1 MNPYEMGED
10 PVNQPTEQQPEGSPS
25 PLSTGR
31 GDGEINYPAW
41 AILGGGFL
49 ILIGIF
55 LNWFT
60 VSATIAGFSASVSE
74 TGTGDWTGIVAL
86 IASLVAIGAGGSA
99 ILMADPAIRRY
110 ALIAGTIAAVI
121 ALIVTVI
128 AFFRATSVGIDLP
141 REGQLGSAA
150 IDGTAAIG
158 LYISFLGAVI
168 ATVGG
173 ALAMRGRGPRA

>member
-1 MNPYEMGED
+1 MD
-10 PVNQPTEQQPEGSPS
+10 QPTDPQPERPPS
-25 PLSTGR
+25 PASAGS
-31 GDGEINYPAW
+31 GDINYAAW
-41 AILGGGFL
+41 AMLGGGFL

-60 VSATIAGFSASVSE
+60 VSASVAGFSASVSE

-99 ILMADPAIRRY
+99 ILMPDPSIKRY
-110 ALIAGTIAAVI
+110 ALIAGTIAGVI
-121 ALIVTVI
+121 ALIVTVV
-128 AFFRATSVGIDLP
+128 AFFRANSVGIDLP
-141 REGQLGSAA
+141 QEGQLGAAA
-150 IDGTAAIG
+150 IDGKAAVG

-173 ALAMRGRGPRA
+173 ALAMRGGQPRV

>member
-1 MNPYEMGED
+1 MD
-10 PVNQPTEQQPEGSPS
+10 QPTDRQPDRPPS
-25 PLSTGR
+25 RTSTGS
-31 GDGEINYPAW
+31 GEINYPAW
-41 AILGGGFL
+41 AMLGGGFV

-60 VSATIAGFSASVSE
+60 VSATIGGFSASASE

-99 ILMADPAIRRY
+99 ILMTDPAIKRY
-110 ALIAGTIAAVI
+110 ALIAGTIAGVI
-121 ALIVTVI
+121 ALIVTVV
-128 AFFRATSVGIDLP
+128 AFFRANSVGIDLP
-141 REGQLGSAA
+141 QDGQLAAAA
-150 IDGTAAIG
+150 IDGKAAVG

-173 ALAMRGRGPRA
+173 ALAMRGGQPRV

>member
-1 MNPYEMGED
+1 MD
-10 PVNQPTEQQPEGSPS
+10 QPTEHQPERSPS
-25 PLSTGR
+25 PTSTGS
-31 GDGEINYPAW
+31 GEINYAAW
-41 AILGGGFL
+41 AMLGGGFV
-49 ILIGIF
+49 ILVGIF

-99 ILMADPAIRRY
+99 ILMADPAIKRY
-110 ALIAGTIAAVI
+110 ALIAGTIAGVI
-121 ALIVTVI
+121 ALIVTVV
-128 AFFRATSVGIDLP
+128 AFFRANSVGIDLP
-141 REGQLGSAA
+141 QEGQLGSAA
-150 IDGTAAIG
+150 IDGQAAVG

-173 ALAMRGRGPRA
+173 ALAMRGQQLRA

>member
-1 MNPYEMGED
+1 MDQSTD
-10 PVNQPTEQQPEGSPS
+10 PQPERQPS
-25 PLSTGR
+25 PASTGSA
-31 GDGEINYPAW
+31 DINYPAW
-41 AILGGGFL
+41 AMIGGGFL

-60 VSATIAGFSASVSE
+60 VSATIGGFSASASE

-99 ILMADPAIRRY
+99 ILMTDPAIKKY
-110 ALIAGTIAAVI
+110 ALIAGTIAGVI
-121 ALIVTVI
+121 ALIVTVV
-128 AFFRATSVGIDLP
+128 AFFRANSVGIDLP
-141 REGQLGSAA
+141 QEGQLGAA
-150 IDGTAAIG
+150 SVDGKAAVG

-173 ALAMRGRGPRA
+173 ALAMRGGQPRV

>member
-1 MNPYEMGED
+1 MD
-10 PVNQPTEQQPEGSPS
+10 QPTEHQPERSPS
-25 PLSTGR
+25 PASMR
-31 GDGEINYPAW
+31 SGDINYPAW
-41 AILGGGFL
+41 AMVGGGFI

-99 ILMADPAIRRY
+99 ILMTDPMIKRY
-110 ALIAGTIAAVI
+110 SLIAGTIAAVI
-121 ALIVTVI
+121 ALIVTVV
-128 AFFRATSVGIDLP
+128 AFFRANSVGVDLP
-141 REGQLGSAA
+141 RQGQLGAA
-150 IDGTAAIG
+150 AVDGTAAIG

-173 ALAMRGRGPRA
+173 ALAVRGRQPRV

>member
-1 MNPYEMGED
+1 MD
-10 PVNQPTEQQPEGSPS
+10 QPTDPQPERPPS
-25 PLSTGR
+25 PASTGS
-31 GDGEINYPAW
+31 GEINYPAW
-41 AILGGGFL
+41 AMIGGGFL

-60 VSATIAGFSASVSE
+60 VSATVGGFSASASE

-99 ILMADPAIRRY
+99 ILMADPAIKRY
-110 ALIAGTIAAVI
+110 ALIAGTIAGVI
-121 ALIVTVI
+121 ALIVTVV
-128 AFFRATSVGIDLP
+128 AFFRANSVGIDLP
-141 REGQLGSAA
+141 QEGQLGAAA
-150 IDGTAAIG
+150 IDGKAAVG

-173 ALAMRGRGPRA
+173 ALAMRGGQPRV

>member
-1 MNPYEMGED
+1 MD
-10 PVNQPTEQQPEGSPS
+10 QPTDPQPERPPS
-25 PLSTGR
+25 PATTGS
-31 GDGEINYPAW
+31 GDINYAAW
-41 AILGGGFL
+41 AMLGGGFV

-60 VSATIAGFSASVSE
+60 VSATIGGFSASVSE

-99 ILMADPAIRRY
+99 ILMADPAIKRY

-121 ALIVTVI
+121 ALIVTVV
-128 AFFRATSVGIDLP
+128 AFFRANSVGIDLP
-141 REGQLGSAA
+141 QEGQLGSAA
-150 IDGTAAIG
+150 IDGKAAVG

-173 ALAMRGRGPRA
+173 ALAMRGQQLRA